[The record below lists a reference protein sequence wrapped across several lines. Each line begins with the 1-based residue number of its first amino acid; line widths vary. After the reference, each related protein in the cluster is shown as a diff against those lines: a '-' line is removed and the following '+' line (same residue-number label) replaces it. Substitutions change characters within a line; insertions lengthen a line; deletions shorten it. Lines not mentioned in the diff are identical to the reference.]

1 MTKDTP
7 RPNDEF
13 LVQHLVDPTDWVSD
27 HERTLCHVCTRQF
40 STFRRKHHCRMVS
53 LAPVSWAKSSSF
65 GMPLPVI

>member
-53 LAPVSWAKSSSF
+53 SCFL
-65 GMPLPVI
+65 